1 MTCKD
6 CVNRRHCNS
15 LLKSYWY
22 GEDGDSW
29 ANWCDEFMSRH
40 KPISVE
46 KDGYTA
52 YQSGS
57 DYHISITEKLTGQ
70 MVFHASCTKRVSKR
84 ALRRMIDQYSAEV
97 FKRAFLE
104 LYHNGDLEL

>member
-6 CVNRRHCNS
+6 CKNRRICTDDH
-15 LLKSYWY
+15 KSYHLSN
-22 GEDGDSW
+22 DGDSW
-29 ANWCDEFMSRH
+29 ANWCDEFISRH

-52 YQSGS
+52 YQNGTN
-57 DYHISITEKLTGQ
+57 YHITITENLSDQ
-70 MVFHASCTKRVSKR
+70 MVLHAACNKRVSKR

>member
-6 CVNRRHCNS
+6 CEHRRKCTDTHKN
-15 LLKSYWY
+15 YRV
-22 GEDGDSW
+22 GADGDSW

-57 DYHISITEKLTGQ
+57 NYHISITEKLTGQ
-70 MVFHASCTKRVSKR
+70 MVLHAACNKRVSKR
-84 ALRRMIDQYSAEV
+84 TLKKMIDQYSAEV